1 MHRMKILIIEDEPKI
16 GYNLEKG
23 LKNEGYETQLIN
35 DGDKA
40 MDEISKYYDLV
51 LIDIMLPG
59 VSGIEIAKHIKI
71 ENPKTKIIFLT
82 SKSMLEDKLYGFEN
96 GADDYITKPFSYEE
110 LLARIKAVLR
120 RENQS
125 NQIKLKDL
133 IIDLNEQLIYKDQ
146 NSIKLSK
153 KEFDILKFLAINKE
167 KVFNKEEIIEKI
179 WGIDADVLPN
189 TVEVFVKSIRD
200 KVEKPF
206 GITVIETIRG
216 FGYKIKDK

>member
-1 MHRMKILIIEDEPKI
+1 MHHMKILIIEDEPKI

-23 LKNEGYETQLIN
+23 LKNEGYETHLIN
-35 DGDKA
+35 NGDKA
-40 MDEISKYYDLV
+40 LDEILKYYDLA

-59 VSGIEIAKHIKI
+59 VSGIEIAKNIKK

-96 GADDYITKPFSYEE
+96 GADDYITKPFSFEE

-133 IIDLNEQLIYKDQ
+133 IIDLNEQVIYKDTEQ
-146 NSIKLSK
+146 IKLSK
-153 KEFDILKFLAINKE
+153 KEFEILKFLAINKE

>member
-1 MHRMKILIIEDEPKI
+1 MHHMKILIIEDEPKI

-23 LKNEGYETQLIN
+23 LKNEGYETHLIN
-35 DGDKA
+35 NGDKA
-40 MDEISKYYDLV
+40 LDEILKYYDLA

-59 VSGIEIAKHIKI
+59 VSGIEIAKNIKK

-96 GADDYITKPFSYEE
+96 GADDYITKPFSFEE

-125 NQIKLKDL
+125 YQIKLKDL
-133 IIDLNEQLIYKDQ
+133 IIDLNEQVIYKDTEQ
-146 NSIKLSK
+146 IKLSK
-153 KEFDILKFLAINKE
+153 KEFEILKFLAINKE

-200 KVEKPF
+200 KIEKPF

>member
-1 MHRMKILIIEDEPKI
+1 MKILIIEDEPKI

-23 LKNEGYETQLIN
+23 LKNEGYETHLIN
-35 DGDKA
+35 NGDKA
-40 MDEISKYYDLV
+40 LDEILKYYDLA

-59 VSGIEIAKHIKI
+59 VSGIEIAKNIKK

-96 GADDYITKPFSYEE
+96 GADDYITKPFSFEE

-125 NQIKLKDL
+125 YQIKLKDL
-133 IIDLNEQLIYKDQ
+133 IIDLNEQVIYKDTEQ
-146 NSIKLSK
+146 IKLSK
-153 KEFDILKFLAINKE
+153 KEFEILKFLAINKE

-200 KVEKPF
+200 KIEKPF